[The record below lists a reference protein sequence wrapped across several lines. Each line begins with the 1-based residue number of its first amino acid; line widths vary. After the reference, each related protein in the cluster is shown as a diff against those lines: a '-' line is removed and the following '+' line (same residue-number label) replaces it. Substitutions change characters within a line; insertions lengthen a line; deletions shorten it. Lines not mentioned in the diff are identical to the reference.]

1 MRVLAIGAHP
11 DDIEITCA
19 GTLIKCAKR
28 GDEVFACHLS
38 DGDMG
43 HVEIMPEELGK
54 IRREE
59 ARKAGS
65 LAGFTVIW
73 GGFHDLDIYPENR
86 EARDKIV
93 DIIREVQ
100 PDFIITHNPDD
111 YMPDH
116 TATSKLVFDA
126 SFTATVPHYPTKCQ
140 TIPRVVPIYY
150 MESNEGMGFEPTDY
164 VDISEEMEL
173 KHKMFVCHESQVKWL
188 MDHDGVDTSEKM
200 ETFARFHGYQCGVKY
215 AEVFRRCVAGL
226 KMTPE
231 RLLP

>member
-11 DDIEITCA
+11 DDIEIQCA
-19 GTLIKCAKR
+19 GTLVKCLKR

-59 ARKAGS
+59 ARKAGTF
-65 LAGFTVIW
+65 AGFHVIW
-73 GGFHDLDIYPENR
+73 GGFHDLDIFSENR

-93 DIIREVQ
+93 EIIREVK
-100 PDFIITHNPDD
+100 PDFIITHNPVD

-116 TATSKLVFDA
+116 TATSKLVYDA
-126 SFTATVPHYPTKCQ
+126 SFAASIPHYPCRLTNVV
-140 TIPRVVPIYY
+140 PVVPIYY
-150 MESNEGMGFEPTDY
+150 MESESGFGFEPTEF
-164 VDISEEMEL
+164 VDITEEMEV
-173 KHKMFVCHESQVKWL
+173 KRQMFAFHESQVKWL
-188 MDHDGVDTSEKM
+188 MDHDGVDFVEKV
-200 ETFARFHGYQCGVKY
+200 EIAARYQGYRCGVKY
-215 AEVFRRCVAGL
+215 AEIFRTCYADL
-226 KMTPE
+226 KVTTK

>member
-11 DDIEITCA
+11 DDIEIQCA
-19 GTLIKCAKR
+19 GTLIKCLKR

-59 ARKAGS
+59 ARKAGTF
-65 LAGFTVIW
+65 AGFRVIW
-73 GGFHDLDIYPENR
+73 GGFHDLDIFADNR
-86 EARDKIV
+86 EARDKV
-93 DIIREVQ
+93 VEIIREVE
-100 PDFIITHNPDD
+100 PDFIITHNPED

-126 SFTATVPHYPTKCQ
+126 SFAASIPHYPCRLTNVV
-140 TIPRVVPIYY
+140 PVVPIFY
-150 MESNEGMGFEPTDY
+150 MESESGFGFTPTEF
-164 VDISEEMEL
+164 VDITEEMEI
-173 KHKMFVCHESQVKWL
+173 KRQMFAFHESQVKWL
-188 MDHDGVDTSEKM
+188 LDHDNVDFVEKV
-200 ETFARFHGYQCGVKY
+200 EIAARYRGYQCGAKY
-215 AEVFRRCVAGL
+215 AEAFRPCLADQKVVT
-226 KMTPE
+226 K

>member
-11 DDIEITCA
+11 DDIEIECA
-19 GTLIKCAKR
+19 GTLLKCVQR
-28 GDEVFACHLS
+28 GDTVFACHLS

-59 ARKAGS
+59 ARKAGE
-65 LAGFTVIW
+65 LAGFQVIW
-73 GGFHDLDIYPENR
+73 GGFHDLDIYSENR
-86 EARDKIV
+86 EARDRIV
-93 DIIREVQ
+93 DIIREVK

-126 SFTATVPHYPTKCQ
+126 SFAATVPHYKTKVDGA
-140 TIPRVVPIYY
+140 IPVVPIFY
-150 MESNEGMGFEPTDY
+150 MEASSGIGFVPTEY
-164 VDISEEMEL
+164 VDITDVMEL
-173 KHKMFVCHESQVKWL
+173 KRKLFACHESQIKWL
-188 MDHDGVDTSEKM
+188 MDHDNVDFTEKL
-200 ETFARFHGYQCGVKY
+200 EITARYRGYQCGALY
-215 AEVFRRCVAGL
+215 AEGL
-226 KMTPE
+226 RQCMADMKIATK